1 MVKPLKKQQRQYL
14 WQILWVDKTNIHN
27 QKIIGIKTLEKIL
40 ELLRITKENV
50 SYRNKTIELALLEKM
65 LTALML
71 VIYNK
76 TA

>member
-27 QKIIGIKTLEKIL
+27 QEIIGIETLEKIL

-50 SYRNKTIELALLEKM
+50 SYRNKTIKLALLEKM